1 MVGSKSLQTKTTNN
15 PNGSST
21 INTRSN
27 MNIGLHPHIAD
38 PDNYNLYWGNIKGN
52 IRIISNRANRIKA
65 DATIEELRKVLE
77 DYERIS
83 S

>member
-38 PDNYNLYWGNIKGN
+38 PDNYNLYEIQ
-52 IRIISNRANRIKA
+52 RSNNFEFVVTGVSYGKLDIQEQKL
-65 DATIEELRKVLE
+65 TQQ
-77 DYERIS
+77 
-83 S
+83 